1 ITFGIKG
8 GLEAGKTFINNI
20 ELWSHV
26 ANVGDAKSLV
36 IHPAS
41 TTHQQLNEADLA
53 KSGVTED
60 LVRLSIGIESIE
72 NIVTTLDNAIQ
83 KATGES
89 ALETTTTGAIDWFVS
104 SPFDRSEGLR
114 AKTIAVQG
122 SDSLLEKAHSLKKL
136 GYQVINVA
144 DTEETV
150 VDVLY
155 TDEANVDNNVNAKI
169 VWTDNNHVDVAGEAI
184 VITNKDLVETTKS
197 SRNNRL

>member
-72 NIVTTLDNAIQ
+72 NIVSTLDNAIQ

-122 SDSLLEKAHSLKKL
+122 SDSLLEKANELRPL
-136 GYQVINVA
+136 GYHIVKVQDV
-144 DTEETV
+144 TETI
-150 VDVLY
+150 VDILY
-155 TDEANVDNNVNAKI
+155 TDEATVENNVGATI
-169 VWTDNNHVDVAGEAI
+169 IWSDGDVTVNGNAI
-184 VITNKDLVETTKS
+184 VITNNDLVTTVKNA
-197 SRNNRL
+197 RNKRA